1 LLDFLGFNSQEIAA
15 IVNSLLFQVSG
26 WLILVAGMLHGLLER
41 QYGRWLKPWSRLVWY
56 PVLIYV
62 VALTLTVNIIYTTLY
77 MWFIC
82 GGAVISLIYY
92 FALPAGWYLGPQ
104 LNRLATLELTL
115 DVGILKFT
123 HPAINNEGHAF
134 PQDADFQADQFQRIY
149 QATYSFKRYLH
160 RTWMI
165 FDQHGKSSASIL
177 LEISVQNMSGSGDL
191 SRIDCLNGAAAQYY
205 FFNHALPDDEFDVI
219 HRESEY
225 SYEPKAFSNWRRT
238 NFDGRN
244 AITYDILI
252 NGRSYQTQYLHC
264 ALSSDLML
272 TLEFK
277 IIASSD
283 DTQLLNKVDDLIKF
297 LIGGFTLVG
306 ENIPAPAQSRSTSNQ
321 DDQFLHDDIKP
332 PKFDH
337 FDIPLPTTKQHRLAL
352 RQKAHD
358 KVEWMVFENSD
369 LFQGWFFEESISLC
383 HDFDDMR
390 LAFIDAQLKKLK
402 TTN

>member
-1 LLDFLGFNSQEIAA
+1 MLDFLGFNSQEISE

-26 WLILVAGMLHGLLER
+26 WLILVAGMLHGLLEH
-41 QYGRWLKPWSRLVWY
+41 QYGRWIKPWSRLVGY

-62 VALTLTVNIIYTTLY
+62 VALTLTVNIYYSTLY

-104 LNRLATLELTL
+104 LNRMATLELTL
-115 DVGILKFT
+115 DSGILKFD

-134 PQDADFQADQFQRIY
+134 PQDADFQPDQFERKY
-149 QATYSFKRYLH
+149 GATYTFKRYLQ

-165 FDQHGKSSASIL
+165 YDRHGKSSANIL
-177 LEISVQNMSGSGDL
+177 LEISVQNMAGAGDL
-191 SRIDCLNGAAAQYY
+191 SRIDSLNGAAAQYY

-219 HRESEY
+219 YRENEY
-225 SYEPKAFSNWRRT
+225 RYEPEAFSNWRKT
-238 NFDGRN
+238 NFDGRD
-244 AITYDILI
+244 AITYDILM
-252 NGRSYQTQYLHC
+252 NGRSYRKQYLHC

-277 IIASSD
+277 VAASKD
-283 DTQLLNKVDDLIKF
+283 DTQLLDRVDTLIGF
-297 LIGGFTLVG
+297 LIRGFTLIG
-306 ENIPAPAQSRSTSNQ
+306 ENNPAPTQSHSTSNQ
-321 DDQFLHDDIKP
+321 DDQFPHDEIKP
-332 PKFDH
+332 PEFDH
-337 FDIPLPTTKQHRLAL
+337 FDTPLPTTKQHRLAL
-352 RQKAHD
+352 RERARD

-369 LFQGWFFEESISLC
+369 LFQDWYIEQSIALC

-390 LAFIDAQLKKLK
+390 LAFIDAQLKKCQAIY
-402 TTN
+402 